1 MCQSVQETVTE
12 LEEDYM
18 IDTVITD
25 NNNPWNVKLNIK
37 GTDVV
42 FKIDTGADVSIM
54 NEEMYEKMK
63 TKPQLRHT
71 RIGLM
76 SAAGKL
82 PTRGEFVANTVYKSK
97 SFKFRVVVA
106 KNRVGS
112 NLLSR
117 NVAEQMGMVKRIEE
131 MNGVFG
137 HTGLL
142 KTEPVTIKLKD
153 GATPYCVTTAR
164 RVPFAIQ
171 DKVKKELN
179 RMKAD
184 GIIREVT
191 NPTDWCAPM
200 VPVVKPNGSIRVCV
214 DFKKLNQEVKRP
226 YCMLP
231 NLEDI
236 APKMA
241 GSRVFS
247 TLDAAS
253 GFFQIP
259 IQEESMPLTT
269 FITPF
274 GRYCFQRVPM
284 GISLGPECFQ
294 TKMKETLEGLDG
306 CEAIMDDTIVYGR
319 TEEEHDQRLKAVL
332 KRLEESGLK
341 LNKEKCFF
349 KKSEVKFFGHII
361 SAEGVRPDPEKVRA
375 ITEMPAPTSV
385 SELRTVLGMFNYLSR
400 YVPGMAT
407 TMKPITDLLKK
418 NVAWTWETTQEEAFK
433 AVKRQLSASP
443 ALEFYKPDRKTVVS
457 ADSSSYGLG
466 AALMQWKGDTLV
478 PIAYASRTL
487 TDAERHYAQ
496 IEKECLASTW
506 ACEKFSKYLIGLD
519 SFQLQTDHKPLVP
532 LMRNKDLDKAP
543 VRCQRLLIRLMR
555 FNMDV
560 VHVPGKQIVIADAL
574 SRSPVPHTEDDEKK
588 VEAVTAH
595 AKAVKSSVSITPQKL
610 ELFRAA
616 TVHDPEL
623 QQVMDYM
630 LNGWPGKVDK
640 QFQPY
645 QQSQGELSLVDGLVI
660 FNKRVVVPTALRQ
673 EILHKLHETHQG
685 LAKCRLNAQ
694 ATVWWPGLSK
704 QLTDLINGCR
714 VCQEQRP
721 AQRHE
726 PLRPTE
732 LPQRPW
738 QQLGVDLCS
747 HEGKDYLVAVDYYT
761 RWIEVR
767 YLGSTTATAV
777 INKLRMIFATHGIPE
792 AIVSDNGPQ
801 FQCREFQ
808 TFAQE
813 YDFLHRTSS
822 PGFPQANGEAE
833 SAVKI
838 AKKIL
843 RQTDPDLALLNYR
856 ATPHSSTGIS
866 PAQALMG
873 RQLRTKLPR
882 LAERLI
888 PQPVNDADL
897 RAADQKTK
905 EAYKCSYDR
914 RHGVLPLSRLSPGD
928 RVLMK
933 TDAESR
939 WRKEGTV
946 VAADPDNRTYL
957 VNSSAG
963 VQRRNRRHLQ
973 LQPTV
978 SPRRVAAQG
987 PEAVSGTSAD
997 SGDSVKI
1004 TLTHTQPHTVP
1015 KSPRRV
1021 TRSSHGFVAPK
1032 PVRFR
1037 GEEKV

>member
-1 MCQSVQETVTE
+1 MCRSVQEAVTHFQE
-12 LEEDYM
+12 DVDLEECEDYI
-18 IDTVITD
+18 IDSVISD
-25 NNNPWNVKLNIK
+25 NNSPWNVNLKIK
-37 GTDVV
+37 GSEIL

-54 NEEMYEKMK
+54 NEKTYEQLK

-71 RIGLM
+71 KIGLI
-76 SAAGKL
+76 SAGGRL
-82 PTRGEFVANTVYKSK
+82 TTRGEFFAKTVYKDK
-97 SFKFRVVVA
+97 PYKFRVVVA
-106 KNRVGS
+106 RNRVGS

-117 NVAEQMGMVKRIEE
+117 NVAAKMGMVQRVEE
-131 MNGVFG
+131 LDCAKKVFG

-142 KTEPVTIKLKD
+142 KTEPVPIKLKD

-164 RVPFAIQ
+164 RVPFALQ
-171 DKVKKELN
+171 KKVKAELD

-200 VPVVKPNGSIRVCV
+200 VPVVKTNGSIRVCV

-231 NLEDI
+231 NLDDI
-236 APKMA
+236 APKME
-241 GSRVFS
+241 GSKVFS

-274 GRYCFQRVPM
+274 GRFCFQRVPM

-294 TKMKETLEGLDG
+294 TKMKETLEGLEG
-306 CEAIMDDTIVYGR
+306 CEAIMDDIIVYGR

-332 KRLEESGLK
+332 RRIEESGLK

-349 KKSEVKFFGHII
+349 KKREVKFFGHII
-361 SAEGVRPDPEKVRA
+361 SAEGVRPDPGKVRA
-375 ITEMPAPTSV
+375 ITEMPAPKSV
-385 SELRTVLGMFNYLSR
+385 SELRTVCGMFNYLSR
-400 YVPGMAT
+400 FVPGMAT

-418 NVAWTWETTQEEAFK
+418 NVEWTWGTAQEEAFED
-433 AVKRQLSASP
+433 AKRKLSVSP
-443 ALEFYKPDRKTVVS
+443 ALDFYNPDRKTVVS

-466 AALMQWKGDTLV
+466 AALMQWKGDSLV

-532 LMRNKDLDKAP
+532 LMRNKDIDKAP
-543 VRCQRLLIRLMR
+543 ARCQRLLIRLMR

-595 AKAVKSSVSITPQKL
+595 ANAVKSSVSVTPQRL
-610 ELFRAA
+610 EMFRAA

-623 QQVMDYM
+623 QQVLDYM
-630 LNGWPGKVDK
+630 LNGWPEKGDK

-660 FNKRVVVPTALRQ
+660 FNKRIVVPTALRQ
-673 EILHKLHETHQG
+673 EILHKLHESHQG
-685 LAKCRLNAQ
+685 LAKCRQNAQ
-694 ATVWWPGLSK
+694 DTVWWPGLSK
-704 QLTDLINGCR
+704 QLADLINGCR
-714 VCQEQRP
+714 VCREQRP

-738 QQLGVDLCS
+738 QLLGADLCS
-747 HEGKDYLVAVDYYT
+747 YEGKDYLVVVDYYS

-767 YLGSTTATAV
+767 YLHSTTATAV
-777 INKLRMIFATHGIPE
+777 INKLRLIFSTHGIPE

-813 YDFLHRTSS
+813 YEFLHRTSS

-833 SAVKI
+833 SAVKNF
-838 AKKIL
+838 KEDTS
-843 RQTDPDLALLNYR
+843 TD
-856 ATPHSSTGIS
+856 
-866 PAQALMG
+866 
-873 RQLRTKLPR
+873 
-882 LAERLI
+882 
-888 PQPVNDADL
+888 
-897 RAADQKTK
+897 
-905 EAYKCSYDR
+905 
-914 RHGVLPLSRLSPGD
+914 
-928 RVLMK
+928 
-933 TDAESR
+933 
-939 WRKEGTV
+939 
-946 VAADPDNRTYL
+946 
-957 VNSSAG
+957 
-963 VQRRNRRHLQ
+963 
-973 LQPTV
+973 
-978 SPRRVAAQG
+978 
-987 PEAVSGTSAD
+987 
-997 SGDSVKI
+997 
-1004 TLTHTQPHTVP
+1004 
-1015 KSPRRV
+1015 
-1021 TRSSHGFVAPK
+1021 
-1032 PVRFR
+1032 
-1037 GEEKV
+1037 